1 MSIVNENL
9 EKSAN
14 DDSAP
19 PSGPKRVSPPRL
31 SNIPKVDTSPGG
43 SLTRQRDNS
52 PLPKSIMGGSIA
64 ETDESEYNQK
74 AGGSQTVSN
83 HYEVPNLSSML
94 YQFTNAEQE
103 RIN

>member
-31 SNIPKVDTSPGG
+31 SNIPKVDASPMG
-43 SLTRQRDNS
+43 SLKRQGDNS

-64 ETDESEYNQK
+64 ETDESGEYDRK
-74 AGGSQTVSN
+74 VGGSQTVSN

-94 YQFTNAEQE
+94 YQFTNAE
-103 RIN
+103 

>member
-31 SNIPKVDTSPGG
+31 NNMPKVDTSPRG
-43 SLTRQRDNS
+43 SLRQRDNS
-52 PLPKSIMGGSIA
+52 PLPKSIMGGSI
-64 ETDESEYNQK
+64 
-74 AGGSQTVSN
+74 
-83 HYEVPNLSSML
+83 
-94 YQFTNAEQE
+94 
-103 RIN
+103 